1 MCALWHFESRLSV
14 WRRSNLLPLAAFTL
28 VLLGAACTNRELT
41 RTPRTGTEQLLLGQ
55 AIQRSVNNLT
65 LPFSSPAAVAV
76 DIVGFP
82 GDRQWLQPSFL
93 GNSPMLNTNNANPPA
108 SNTSSPAEGT
118 LPTVRPHGTDVSVLK
133 ALLEGRLAELGCALV
148 ASREQADLWIRVVVF
163 ALGTD
168 QGQSFFEMPPVQ
180 SVLIPFALPALT
192 LYQAQR
198 QIGYVRYFMQVYD
211 AHTGHLVSTTPWY
224 EGKTY
229 YNQYTI
235 LFFINFRGTD
245 LIMAPPLQ

>member
-1 MCALWHFESRLSV
+1 LH
-14 WRRSNLLPLAAFTL
+14 LAVFTL
-28 VLLGAACTNRELT
+28 VLFGAACTNRELT

-76 DIVGFP
+76 EIVGFP

-93 GNSPMLNTNNANPPA
+93 GNRPMLNTNNAPA
-108 SNTSSPAEGT
+108 SNTSSPADGT
-118 LPTVRPHGTDVSVLK
+118 LPTLRPHGTDVAVLK

-148 ASREQADLWIRVVVF
+148 ASREQADLWVRVVVF

-168 QGQSFFEMPPVQ
+168 QGQSFFGMPPVQ

-192 LYQAQR
+192 LYEAQR
-198 QIGYVRYFMQVYD
+198 QIAYVRYFMHVYD
-211 AHTGHLVSTTPWY
+211 AHTGNLVNTSPWY
-224 EGKTY
+224 EGKAY

-235 LFFINFRGTD
+235 LFFINFRSTD
-245 LIMAPPLQ
+245 LIMAPPLE